1 MDERM
6 DEQIGE
12 WIDTPV
18 EGRPG
23 PGPTEAGP
31 AAVSHG
37 STGHVVVVP
46 FGRRGVTAATEPCVE
61 ADAESRLRHPSAG
74 GRPSMR
80 IDCGE
85 CVMEGTDA
93 CADCVV
99 SFVVNREPGDA
110 LVVDVE
116 EARAVRVLTDA
127 GLLPTL
133 RHRRRASGGV

>member
-1 MDERM
+1 VDEWTDERI
-6 DEQIGE
+6 DER
-12 WIDTPV
+12 ID
-18 EGRPG
+18 GRQDG
-23 PGPTEAGP
+23 GPTAAGGAV
-31 AAVSHG
+31 AAEDP
-37 STGHVVVVP
+37 TGHVVVVP
-46 FGRRGVTAATEPCVE
+46 FGRRRVTAAAEPVVE
-61 ADAESRLRHPSAG
+61 ADTESRLRHPSAG

-116 EARAVRVLTDA
+116 EARAVRILADA

-133 RHRRRASGGV
+133 RHRRRASGDG